1 MLFFFFQQ
9 KTAYDVR
16 ISDWSSDVCSSD
28 LCAEYSSVLVRVEK
42 RRDEV
47 LYINDGAYGSLFDA
61 AHVAWRFPVKL
72 VREKESAARP
82 LNFSFYGPT
91 CDDMDH
97 MAGPFALPADVQ
109 AGDYIEVGMLG
120 AYGAAMR
127 TGFNGFTAGD
137 TVTVTD
143 EPMASLYMPERK
155 STRL

>member
-1 MLFFFFQQ
+1 M
-9 KTAYDVR
+9 R

-28 LCAEYSSVLVRVEK
+28 L
-42 RRDEV
+42 
-47 LYINDGAYGSLFDA
+47 DGAYGSLFDA

-97 MAGPFALPADVQ
+97 MAGPFALAADVQ
-109 AGDYIEVGMLG
+109 AGDYIEVGMRG

-127 TGFNGFTAGD
+127 TRVNGLTGGGQGHSPEEGRS
-137 TVTVTD
+137 TERGKRVTEV
-143 EPMASLYMPERK
+143 E
-155 STRL
+155 